1 MFFVFGPSGQMYRG
15 GIEQLWQVAPV
26 RRVGRTLALRTAAAG
41 PESSIAPP
49 DPALQPLASV
59 VRRTGDTGTGAG
71 PGTAATGPGEEP
83 VPLRVQ
89 DAVTAYAQTG
99 QGPRKPR
106 QPLTRVSDVMRP
118 GADITTVTPELQA
131 HEAWLLLGAQRV
143 AQAPVLDA
151 HGQVVGLLLRADLAP
166 PDLLPAPGAQVRH
179 TIALARRRVEEV
191 MVSPVPT
198 VTADTAL
205 RSVASVLL
213 ESDLPGLPVTDAA
226 GQLAGFVSRN
236 DILRAVAGE
245 PPLDLWSGA
254 VQA

>member
-26 RRVGRTLALRTAAAG
+26 RRVGRSQALRTAAAG
-41 PESSIAPP
+41 PESSVAPP
-49 DPALQPLASV
+49 DTTLLPTPSV
-59 VRRTGDTGTGAG
+59 VRRRGDAGSAGAG
-71 PGTAATGPGEEP
+71 AGPGEEP
-83 VPLRVQ
+83 LPLRVQ

-99 QGPRKPR
+99 QGPREPR
-106 QPLTRVSDVMRP
+106 QPLTRVGDVMRP

-131 HEAWLLLGAQRV
+131 HKAWLLLGAQRV

-166 PDLLPAPGAQVRH
+166 PDLLPAPGAAVRH

-226 GQLAGFVSRN
+226 GQLVGFVSRN

-254 VQA
+254 VPG